1 MATSARAASRT
12 PKASPAN
19 RQPFPPSLL
28 GYGAL
33 YAFGYTV
40 WETSALSTQAV
51 VGAHYDASWLA
62 SAVVVPLALL
72 AVVMWARRH
81 RDAEPGR
88 AWYVAAPLLGAVGS
102 VLSVVYQHVA
112 SPGLALALA
121 VASGL
126 GTAVAS
132 ALFIVLW
139 GLAFA
144 RFSSGVL
151 EAAIPLSFVVT
162 LLCSLVVPAMSQ
174 VPALVVALILVA
186 LCSLTLRDTRRKL
199 AEGAVSAELLEEKP
213 SPSAASQ
220 DDPRA
225 IARILAYG
233 VAAWALCSFAPCL
246 GSADRGGSAG
256 GIDVVSAAGYC
267 IAIVYARFII
277 RYAVRVDFLALA
289 SMTLPPFVLS
299 VALYAFPGQAAQAL
313 ASVLNVA
320 MSACFEIIL
329 LIYFVRV
336 AQRRNGNQAL
346 WLALGSCAG
355 YLGVLIGQ
363 LGAVFFAR
371 EVAATAERPLWC
383 LGMICVYAFA
393 LALVPQRRPYEP
405 GGAAQSENPA
415 RQGTLATQVLATSA
429 PAAATTLTA
438 PAAAVRRTETPA
450 PGGVQPDK
458 AEAPHLPEASAPNA
472 ARPDAI
478 DQVCATLAVQH
489 GLSSREAQICGYLA
503 RGRSQTYIRDAL
515 FLSKN
520 TVATHVRHLYT
531 KLDVHSKQELIDLVE
546 KRVER

>member
-1 MATSARAASRT
+1 MATFEHARPRT
-12 PKASPAN
+12 FN
-19 RQPFPPSLL
+19 RPPFPPSLL

-51 VGAHYDASWLA
+51 VGGSYDASWLA
-62 SAVVVPLALL
+62 SALVVPLALL
-72 AVVMWARRH
+72 AIVVWARRH
-81 RDAEPGR
+81 PDAAPGR
-88 AWYVAAPLLGAVGS
+88 AWYAAAPLLGVAGS

-151 EAAIPLSFVVT
+151 EAAIPLSFTVT
-162 LLCSLVVPAMSQ
+162 LLCSLVVPAMPQ

-199 AEGAVSAELLEEKP
+199 AEGAVSADFLEEKP
-213 SPSAASQ
+213 SPPAVPQ
-220 DDPRA
+220 DGPLA

-246 GSADRGGSAG
+246 GSAGRGGSAG
-256 GIDVVSAAGYC
+256 GIDVVSAVGYC
-267 IAIVYARFII
+267 VAIVYARCII

-289 SMTLPPFVLS
+289 SMTLAPFVLS
-299 VALYAFPGQAAQAL
+299 VALYAFPGQAAQTV

-336 AQRRNGNQAL
+336 AQRQSGNRAL

-363 LGAVFFAR
+363 LAAVLFAR
-371 EVAATAERPLWC
+371 EAATAADKPLWC
-383 LGMICVYAFA
+383 LGVVCAYAFA

-405 GGAAQSENPA
+405 EAVSQAENPTS
-415 RQGTLATQVLATSA
+415 QGSSTAQALVTAAPTSAPTLATPAT
-429 PAAATTLTA
+429 AA
-438 PAAAVRRTETPA
+438 RRVEGPA
-450 PGGVQPDK
+450 PGCAQADK
-458 AEAPHLPEASAPNA
+458 VARATAEARPLPGALAPDASRPNA
-472 ARPDAI
+472 I
-478 DQVCATLAVQH
+478 DRACAGLAAEH

-546 KRVER
+546 KHR